1 MSAKQLVRLA
11 AILGVLLVVWG
22 AAALARRR
30 EATPPTDTFR
40 LPRITRSEVD
50 TVTITRPKDTTIL
63 ARKDTSTW
71 TVNGHPAS
79 SNAVGDLLNALA
91 DTTSASSE
99 LVAEQKRSQAGLGV
113 DDSTGSKV
121 RIKGKGKTLADLVLG
136 KRSQDFSGGYV
147 RRAGQESTYVVR
159 GQLID
164 VLNRAPDDWREHRIA
179 RIAADSVARIEIT
192 RGHKSYAL
200 VRNGKSWKL
209 ASGASADSTKMG
221 DLLTA
226 YSSVDATGFA
236 SAAQADSAHFAQPDR
251 RARLLRKDGTPV
263 LTLLFDSTAAGFW
276 VRPDTSKTIYR
287 IESWT
292 ADRLAPADTTLRI
305 QHNAKSESQPKS

>member
-11 AILGVLLVVWG
+11 AILGVLLLVWG

-30 EATPPTDTFR
+30 EAATPTDTFR
-40 LPRITRSEVD
+40 LPRITRSEID
-50 TVTITRPKDTTIL
+50 TVTISRPKDTTIL
-63 ARKDTSTW
+63 ARKDSSTW
-71 TVNGHPAS
+71 TVNGQPAS
-79 SNAVGDLLNALA
+79 SNAVGDLLTALA
-91 DTTSASSE
+91 DSTPPSSE
-99 LVAEQKRSQAGLGV
+99 LVAEQKRSQPGLGV
-113 DDSTGSKV
+113 DDSAGSKV

-164 VLNRAPDDWREHRIA
+164 VLNRTPDDWREHRIA

-200 VRNGKSWKL
+200 VRTEKSWKL

-221 DLLTA
+221 DLLAA

-236 SAAQADSAHFAQPDR
+236 SPAQADSAHFGQPDR
-251 RARLLRKDGTPV
+251 RVRLVGKNGTPL

-287 IESWT
+287 IENWT
-292 ADRLAPADTTLRI
+292 ADRLAPADTALR
-305 QHNAKSESQPKS
+305 KP

>member
-11 AILGVLLVVWG
+11 AILGVLLLVWG

-30 EATPPTDTFR
+30 EAVPPTDTFR

-50 TVTITRPKDTTIL
+50 TVTISRPKDTTIL
-63 ARKDTSTW
+63 ARKDSSTW
-71 TVNGHPAS
+71 TVNGQPAS
-79 SNAVGDLLNALA
+79 SNAVGDLLTALA
-91 DTTSASSE
+91 DSTPPSSE
-99 LVAEQKRSQAGLGV
+99 LVAEQKRSQPGLGV
-113 DDSTGSKV
+113 DDSAGSKV

-164 VLNRAPDDWREHRIA
+164 VLNRTPDDWREHRIA

-200 VRNGKSWKL
+200 VRSEKSWKL
-209 ASGASADSTKMG
+209 ASGAPADSAKMG
-221 DLLTA
+221 DLLAA

-236 SAAQADSAHFAQPDR
+236 SLAQADSAHFGQPDR
-251 RARLLRKDGTPV
+251 RVRLVGKNSTPL

-276 VRPDTSKTIYR
+276 VRPDTSNTIYR

-292 ADRLAPADTTLRI
+292 ADRLAPADTALR
-305 QHNAKSESQPKS
+305 KP

>member
-11 AILGVLLVVWG
+11 AILGVLLLVWG

-30 EATPPTDTFR
+30 EATPTADTFR
-40 LPRITRSEVD
+40 LPKITRSEVD
-50 TVTITRPKDTTIL
+50 TVTISRAKDTTIL
-63 ARKDTSTW
+63 ARRDTNTW
-71 TVNGHPAS
+71 TVNGHTAS
-79 SNAVGDLLNALA
+79 PNAVGDLLTALTDSTPA
-91 DTTSASSE
+91 SE
-99 LVAEQKRSQAGLGV
+99 LVAERKGSHAGLGV
-113 DDSTGSKV
+113 DDSAGSKV

-136 KRSQDFSGGYV
+136 KRSQDFSGGYL
-147 RRAGQESTYVVR
+147 RRADQESTYVVR

-164 VLNRAPDDWREHRIA
+164 VLNRSPDDWREHRIA
-179 RIAADSVARIEIT
+179 RIATDSVARIEIT
-192 RGHKSYAL
+192 RGRKSYAL
-200 VRNGKSWKL
+200 LRNEKSWKL
-209 ASGASADSTKMG
+209 ASGVPADSAKMG

-236 SAAQADSAHFAQPDR
+236 SPAQAAHFGQPDR
-251 RARLLRKDGTPV
+251 RVRLLRKDGTPL

-292 ADRLAPADTTLRI
+292 ADRLAPADTTLR
-305 QHNAKSESQPKS
+305 KP

>member
-11 AILGVLLVVWG
+11 AILGVLLLVWG

-30 EATPPTDTFR
+30 EATPAADTFR
-40 LPRITRSEVD
+40 LPKITRSEVD
-50 TVTITRPKDTTIL
+50 TVTISRAKDTTIL
-63 ARKDTSTW
+63 ARRDTNTW
-71 TVNGHPAS
+71 TVNGHTAS
-79 SNAVGDLLNALA
+79 PNAVGDLLTALTDSTPA
-91 DTTSASSE
+91 SE
-99 LVAEQKRSQAGLGV
+99 LVAERKGSHAGLGV
-113 DDSTGSKV
+113 DDSAGSKV

-136 KRSQDFSGGYV
+136 KRSQDFSGGYL
-147 RRAGQESTYVVR
+147 RRADQESTYVVR

-164 VLNRAPDDWREHRIA
+164 VLNRSPDDWREHRIA
-179 RIAADSVARIEIT
+179 RIATDSVARIEIT
-192 RGHKSYAL
+192 RGRKSYAL
-200 VRNGKSWKL
+200 LRNEKSWKL
-209 ASGASADSTKMG
+209 ATGVPADSAKMG

-236 SAAQADSAHFAQPDR
+236 SPAQAAHFGQPDR
-251 RARLLRKDGTPV
+251 RVRLLRKDGTPL

-292 ADRLAPADTTLRI
+292 ADRLAPADTTLR
-305 QHNAKSESQPKS
+305 KP

>member
-11 AILGVLLVVWG
+11 AILGVLLLVWG

-30 EATPPTDTFR
+30 EATPAADTFR
-40 LPRITRSEVD
+40 LPKITRSEVD
-50 TVTITRPKDTTIL
+50 TVTISRAKDTTIL
-63 ARKDTSTW
+63 ARRDTNTW
-71 TVNGHPAS
+71 TVNGHTAS
-79 SNAVGDLLNALA
+79 PNAVGDLLTALTDSTPA
-91 DTTSASSE
+91 SE
-99 LVAEQKRSQAGLGV
+99 LVAERKGSHAGLGV
-113 DDSTGSKV
+113 DDSAGSKV

-136 KRSQDFSGGYV
+136 KRSQDFSGGYL
-147 RRAGQESTYVVR
+147 RRADQESTYVVR

-164 VLNRAPDDWREHRIA
+164 VLNRSPDDWREHRIA
-179 RIAADSVARIEIT
+179 RIATDSVAQIEIT
-192 RGHKSYAL
+192 RGRKSYAL
-200 VRNGKSWKL
+200 LRNEKSWKL
-209 ASGASADSTKMG
+209 ATGVPADSAKMG

-236 SAAQADSAHFAQPDR
+236 SPAQAAHFGQPDR
-251 RARLLRKDGTPV
+251 RVRLLRKDGTPL

-292 ADRLAPADTTLRI
+292 ADRLAPADTTLR
-305 QHNAKSESQPKS
+305 KP

>member
-11 AILGVLLVVWG
+11 AILGGLLLLWG
-22 AAALARRR
+22 AVALARRR
-30 EATPPTDTFR
+30 EATTAADVFR
-40 LPRITRSEVD
+40 LPKIVRSQVD
-50 TVTITRPKDTTIL
+50 TVTISRPKDTTIL
-63 ARKDTSTW
+63 ARKDSSTW
-71 TVNGHPAS
+71 TVNGQPAS

-91 DTTSASSE
+91 DSTPPSSE
-99 LVAEQKRSQAGLGV
+99 LVAEQKRSQPGLGV
-113 DDSTGSKV
+113 DDSAGSKV

-159 GQLID
+159 SQLID

-192 RGHKSYAL
+192 RGHKSYAF
-200 VRNGKSWKL
+200 VRNEKSWKL
-209 ASGASADSTKMG
+209 ASGAPADSTKMG

-236 SAAQADSAHFAQPDR
+236 SAAQADSAHFGQPDR
-251 RARLLRKDGTPV
+251 RVRLVRKNGTPL

-287 IESWT
+287 VESWT
-292 ADRLAPADTTLRI
+292 ADRLAPADTTLRM
-305 QHNAKSESQPKS
+305 QHTTKTESKPKS

>member
-11 AILGVLLVVWG
+11 AILGVLLLVWG
-22 AAALARRR
+22 AAALARRQ
-30 EATPPTDTFR
+30 EAAPPTDTFR
-40 LPRITRSEVD
+40 LPRIIRSEVD
-50 TVTITRPKDTTIL
+50 TVTISRPKDTTIL
-63 ARKDTSTW
+63 AQKDSSTW
-71 TVNGHPAS
+71 TVNGQPAS
-79 SNAVGDLLNALA
+79 SNAVGDLLIALA
-91 DTTSASSE
+91 DSTPPSSE
-99 LVAEQKRSQAGLGV
+99 LVAEQKRSQPGLGV
-113 DDSTGSKV
+113 DDSAGSKV

-200 VRNGKSWKL
+200 VRSEKSWKL
-209 ASGASADSTKMG
+209 ASGALADSTKMG
-221 DLLTA
+221 GLLTA

-236 SAAQADSAHFAQPDR
+236 SPAQADSAHFGQPDR
-251 RARLLRKDGTPV
+251 RVRLVRKNGTPL

-276 VRPDTSKTIYR
+276 VRPDTSKAIYR

-292 ADRLAPADTTLRI
+292 ADRLAPADTALR
-305 QHNAKSESQPKS
+305 KP

>member
-11 AILGVLLVVWG
+11 AILGVLLLVWG

-30 EATPPTDTFR
+30 EAAPPSDAFR

-50 TVTITRPKDTTIL
+50 TVTISRPKDTTLL
-63 ARKDTSTW
+63 ARRDSSTW
-71 TVNGHPAS
+71 TVNGHAAS
-79 SNAVGDLLNALA
+79 SNAVGDLLTALA
-91 DTTSASSE
+91 DSAPSSE
-99 LVAEQKRSQAGLGV
+99 LVAEQKRSQPGLGV
-113 DDSTGSKV
+113 DDSAGSKV

-136 KRSQDFSGGYV
+136 KRSQDFSGGYI

-164 VLNRAPDDWREHRIA
+164 VLNRSPDDWREHRIA
-179 RIAADSVARIEIT
+179 SIAADSVARIEII

-200 VRNGKSWKL
+200 VRNEKSWKL
-209 ASGASADSTKMG
+209 ASGAPADSTKMG

-236 SAAQADSAHFAQPDR
+236 SPAQADSAHFGQPDR
-251 RARLLRKDGTPV
+251 RVRLARKNGTPL

-292 ADRLAPADTTLRI
+292 ADRLAPADTTALR
-305 QHNAKSESQPKS
+305 KR

>member
-11 AILGVLLVVWG
+11 AILGVLLLVWG

-30 EATPPTDTFR
+30 EAAAPTDTFR

-50 TVTITRPKDTTIL
+50 TVTISRPKDTTIL
-63 ARKDTSTW
+63 ARKDSSTW
-71 TVNGHPAS
+71 TVNGQPAS
-79 SNAVGDLLNALA
+79 SNAVGDLLTALA
-91 DTTSASSE
+91 DSTPPSSE
-99 LVAEQKRSQAGLGV
+99 LVAEQKRSQPGLGV
-113 DDSTGSKV
+113 DDGAGSKV

-159 GQLID
+159 GQIID

-200 VRNGKSWKL
+200 VRTEKSWKL

-221 DLLTA
+221 DLLAA

-236 SAAQADSAHFAQPDR
+236 SPAQADSAHFGQPDR
-251 RARLLRKDGTPV
+251 RVRLVGKNGTPL

-276 VRPDTSKTIYR
+276 VRPDTGKTIYR

-292 ADRLAPADTTLRI
+292 ADRLAPADTALR
-305 QHNAKSESQPKS
+305 KP

>member
-11 AILGVLLVVWG
+11 AILGVLLLVWG

-30 EATPPTDTFR
+30 DTAPPADTFR
-40 LPRITRSEVD
+40 LPRITRSEVE
-50 TVTITRPKDTTIL
+50 TVTISRPKDTTIL
-63 ARKDTSTW
+63 ARRDSSTW
-71 TVNGHPAS
+71 TVNGQPAS
-79 SNAVGDLLNALA
+79 PNAVGDLLAALA
-91 DTTSASSE
+91 DSTPPSSE
-99 LVAEQKRSQAGLGV
+99 LVAEQKRSQPGLGV
-113 DDSTGSKV
+113 DDSAGSKV

-164 VLNRAPDDWREHRIA
+164 VLNRTPDDWREHRIA
-179 RIAADSVARIEIT
+179 KIAADSIARIEIT
-192 RGHKSYAL
+192 RGRRSYAL
-200 VRNGKSWKL
+200 VRNEKSWKF
-209 ASGASADSTKMG
+209 ASGAPADSTKMG
-221 DLLTA
+221 DLLTR

-236 SAAQADSAHFAQPDR
+236 SPAQADSAHFGQPDR
-251 RARLLRKDGTPV
+251 RVRLIRKNGTPL

-276 VRPDTSKTIYR
+276 VRPDTGRTIYR

-292 ADRLAPADTTLRI
+292 VDRLAPADTTLR
-305 QHNAKSESQPKS
+305 KR

>member
-11 AILGVLLVVWG
+11 AILGVLLLVWG
-22 AAALARRR
+22 AAALARKR
-30 EATPPTDTFR
+30 EAAAPTDTFR

-50 TVTITRPKDTTIL
+50 TVTISRPKDTTML
-63 ARKDTSTW
+63 ARKDSSTW
-71 TVNGHPAS
+71 TVNGQPAS
-79 SNAVGDLLNALA
+79 SNAVGDLLTALA
-91 DTTSASSE
+91 DSTPPSSE
-99 LVAEQKRSQAGLGV
+99 LVAEQKRSQPGLGV
-113 DDSTGSKV
+113 DDSAGSKV

-164 VLNRAPDDWREHRIA
+164 MLNRTPDDWREHRIA

-200 VRNGKSWKL
+200 VRSEKSWKL
-209 ASGASADSTKMG
+209 ASGAPADSAKMG
-221 DLLTA
+221 GLLAA

-236 SAAQADSAHFAQPDR
+236 SPAQADSAHFGQPDR
-251 RARLLRKDGTPV
+251 RVRLVGKNGTPL

-287 IESWT
+287 IENWT
-292 ADRLAPADTTLRI
+292 ADRLAPADTALR
-305 QHNAKSESQPKS
+305 KS

>member
-30 EATPPTDTFR
+30 EAAPPADTFR

-91 DTTSASSE
+91 DSTSASSE

-113 DDSTGSKV
+113 DDSAGSKI

-136 KRSQDFSGGYV
+136 KRSQDFSGGYL

-179 RIAADSVARIEIT
+179 RIAADSIARIEIT

-200 VRNGKSWKL
+200 GRNGNSWKL
-209 ASGASADSTKMG
+209 ASGAPADSTKMG

-251 RARLLRKDGTPV
+251 RARLLRKNGTPV

-305 QHNAKSESQPKS
+305 QHSIKSESKPKS